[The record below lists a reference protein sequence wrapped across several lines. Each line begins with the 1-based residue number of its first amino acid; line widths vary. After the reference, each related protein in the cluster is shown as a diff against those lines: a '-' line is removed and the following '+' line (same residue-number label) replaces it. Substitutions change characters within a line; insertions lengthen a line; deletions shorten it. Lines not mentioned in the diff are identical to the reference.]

1 MSIGRNLGS
10 ANTLLRSYARR
21 PGIIGAAL
29 GAYAGRGAVGAGAGV
44 GAGAAGA
51 AGAAAA
57 SEGARQPLNRF
68 LQTQSR
74 LAQDVDR
81 SPQNTPLVMS
91 YDRPRMPPPS
101 SSMQVGYNSPY
112 RDTSQ
117 QRTTT
122 GMDYRPFSEPVP
134 RQPEYSEEEY

>member
-1 MSIGRNLGS
+1 MSIGRNIMS

-21 PGIIGAAL
+21 PGSVGSAL
-29 GAYAGRGAVGAGAGV
+29 GAYAGRGTVGV
-44 GAGAAGA
+44 GAGAYGA
-51 AGAAAA
+51 AGA

-74 LAQDVDR
+74 LAEDTES

-101 SSMQVGYNSPY
+101 PSMQAGYNSPY

-117 QRTTT
+117 QRMTT

-134 RQPEYSEEEY
+134 RQPEYYEEEY